1 MEDNDR
7 SKTLKKFDDG
17 ELEELLNENL
27 IQKRIGKKIGITRQC
42 SSSLLEFFIFNI
54 IIEVLFFHKVN
65 KIMQYKYN
73 KQFDY
78 N

>member
-27 IQKRIGKKIGITRQC
+27 IQTQKELAKRLG
-42 SSSLLEFFIFNI
+42 LPDN
-54 IIEVLFFHKVN
+54 VAHH
-65 KIMQYKYN
+65 Y
-73 KQFDY
+73 
-78 N
+78 

>member
-27 IQKRIGKKIGITRQC
+27 IQKRIGKKIGITRQY
-42 SSSLLEFFIFNI
+42 SSSLEFFIFNI